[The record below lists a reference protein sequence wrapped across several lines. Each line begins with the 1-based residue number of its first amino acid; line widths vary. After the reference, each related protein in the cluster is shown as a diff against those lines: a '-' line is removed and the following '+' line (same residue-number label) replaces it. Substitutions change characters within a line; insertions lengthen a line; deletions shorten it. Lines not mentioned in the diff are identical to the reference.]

1 MIKTLLAQLKQYRSA
16 SILAPVFT
24 VGEVL
29 MEVLIPFV
37 TASIID
43 KGIEAGNIQQVYFYG
58 GIMLAMAFLSLA
70 FGVLAGKYAANASSG
85 FACNLRDGI
94 YEKVQSFAFS
104 NIDKYS
110 TAGLVTRMTTD
121 VTNLQNAY
129 QMILRIAVRAPLM
142 LICSMFMCFFISV
155 KLSTIFLVAIVV
167 LAAALGFIMVRTI
180 PVFTQVFH
188 KYDDLNASVQENVS
202 AIRVVKAFVRED
214 HENKKFQKAAKNLY
228 NLFVEAES
236 ILALN
241 NPVMMTVIYGCILAI
256 S

>member
-70 FGVLAGKYAANASSG
+70 FGVLAGKYAAKASSG

-129 QMILRIAVRAPLM
+129 QMILRIAVRAPDADLQHVHV
-142 LICSMFMCFFISV
+142 LLHQREI
-155 KLSTIFLVAIVV
+155 KHDLSGGYRCAGCRI
-167 LAAALGFIMVRTI
+167 GFHYGPHHPRIY
-180 PVFTQVFH
+180 PG
-188 KYDDLNASVQENVS
+188 VS
-202 AIRVVKAFVRED
+202 
-214 HENKKFQKAAKNLY
+214 
-228 NLFVEAES
+228 
-236 ILALN
+236 
-241 NPVMMTVIYGCILAI
+241 
-256 S
+256 